1 MTFPSVGIF
10 EAQNRVVEVLS
21 GAEFAADIA
30 AARVKYGFDYA
41 ELTPPSGEDVDI
53 FRFETLEGNA
63 WPVFMVPFDRHT
75 WQQWGSANIAVV
87 EFYFKFI
94 VGCRVDGGQFPRAV
108 RMCQAYMDA
117 AAATITRAMR
127 QTGANA
133 NIFDSKPIESSM
145 GAALASTAGDSLVQ
159 FGSISF
165 MLRAK
170 TSTETV

>member
-1 MTFPSVGIF
+1 MTTPSVGIL
-10 EAQNRVVEVLS
+10 EAQNRVVEVLT
-21 GAEFAADIA
+21 GAEFAADLV
-30 AARVKYGFDYA
+30 AARLKYAMDYA
-41 ELTPPSGEDVDI
+41 ELPPPSGEGIDV

-63 WPVFMVPFDRHT
+63 WPVFMVPFDRHVYT
-75 WQQWGSANIAVV
+75 QWGSANIATV
-87 EFYFKFI
+87 EFFFKFI
-94 VGCRVDGGQFPRAV
+94 VGCRVDGGQFPRAL

-145 GAALASTAGDSLVQ
+145 GAALASTAGDSIVQ
-159 FGSISF
+159 FGSITFS
-165 MLRAK
+165 LRAK